1 MMGEKKYEKKFAPY
15 IQIYIER
22 VMHQRD
28 GVRNRKVEKYKR
40 TVWRIIHSAER
51 GQHHNRSDFFLFF
64 DSPAFH
70 LHQYRVRKF
79 ILLFFFL
86 WTYDAI
92 LMLYMLYTLE

>member
-1 MMGEKKYEKKFAPY
+1 MCTNEKKACGGAEKKIGREWEVWEMMGEKKYEKKFAPY

-51 GQHHNRSDFFLFF
+51 GQHHNRSDFFFIFWLPSI
-64 DSPAFH
+64 SPSS
-70 LHQYRVRKF
+70 
-79 ILLFFFL
+79 I
-86 WTYDAI
+86 
-92 LMLYMLYTLE
+92 